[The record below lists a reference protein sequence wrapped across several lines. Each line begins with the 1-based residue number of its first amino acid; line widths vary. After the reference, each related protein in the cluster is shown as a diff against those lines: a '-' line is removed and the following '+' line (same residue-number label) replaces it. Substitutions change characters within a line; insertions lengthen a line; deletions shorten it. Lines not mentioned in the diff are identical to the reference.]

1 MSLLDYGFLAVTW
14 LLVAVFWV
22 HLWWKSRD
30 RGPGFLCAR
39 HGHAWGFDVQFVD
52 SEGRDGGRDIVG
64 MLSETPAVLITKAE
78 CAFCRETLTFTL
90 RASVSEGGGLLIDMQ
105 PRAVKRETGPA
116 APRWRW
122 RSPFYRK
129 SKVDG

>member
-1 MSLLDYGFLAVTW
+1 MSVLDYGFLAVTW
-14 LLVAVFWV
+14 LIVALFNAL
-22 HLWWKSRD
+22 LWWKGRNQ
-30 RGPGFLCAR
+30 GPAFMCAR
-39 HGHAWGFDVQFVD
+39 YGHTWGFDVQFVD
-52 SEGRDGGRDIVG
+52 PDGAARTLRG
-64 MLSETPAVLITKAE
+64 ETPAVVITKAE

-90 RASVSEGGGLLIDMQ
+90 RASVSEGGGLLIDLQ

-116 APRWRW
+116 GPRWRW